1 MNKNDVKAADAA
13 GLIMEKASTQC
24 RLCGDRKTLFLAA
37 EGDWTVLE
45 CSVCGFVFVVPLPDE
60 ESLKAHYQ
68 QYLPADEEKIFQ
80 WRNLMEG
87 ISQRSLEAIE
97 KDWPVPSNGRLLD
110 VGCGYGFFLGKARE
124 RGWFVNGV
132 EPCVHARDYALKTGL
147 QVDLGGL
154 PEQKYPDGSFDVV
167 TMFYVLE
174 HVREPLSYLK
184 EAYRILKPGGL
195 LLVRVPHTT
204 PIVKFLKVFGIKN
217 RLYDTPSHLS
227 DFSPNTLTLALVKAG
242 FDGGITFPGGAT
254 RPYPFG
260 ECLVS
265 AASGWLAD
273 AMYWIS
279 FGKWLLPGVS
289 KSTLTKKK

>member
-1 MNKNDVKAADAA
+1 MSNSPD
-13 GLIMEKASTQC
+13 LIMEKASTQC
-24 RLCGDRKTLFLAA
+24 RLCGDGKTVFLTA

-45 CSVCGFVFVVPLPDE
+45 CSECGFVFVVPLPDE
-60 ESLKAHYQ
+60 AYLKAHYQ

-80 WRNLMEG
+80 WRNLMEEV
-87 ISQRSLEAIE
+87 SYRSLETIE
-97 KDWPVPSNGRLLD
+97 KDGRMPSNGRLLD
-110 VGCGYGFFLGKARE
+110 VGSGYGFFLEKARD
-124 RGWFVNGV
+124 RGWAVRGV
-132 EPCVHARDYALKTGL
+132 EPCVHARDYAMKSGL
-147 QVDLGGL
+147 QVDLGVL
-154 PEQKYPDGSFDVV
+154 LEQKYPDCSFDVV

-184 EAYRILKPGGL
+184 EAYRILKPEGL
-195 LLVRVPHTT
+195 LLIRVPHTT

-227 DFSPNTLTLALVKAG
+227 DFSPKTLSLALVKAG
-242 FDGGITFPGGAT
+242 FGGGITFPGGAT
-254 RPYPFG
+254 RQYPFG

>member
-1 MNKNDVKAADAA
+1 MNMSVEV
-13 GLIMEKASTQC
+13 LSSQC
-24 RLCGDRKTLFLAA
+24 RLCGEAKSFQIAQ
-37 EGDWTVLE
+37 EGDWHILE
-45 CSVCGFVFVVPLPDE
+45 CAICGFVFVTPLPDDE
-60 ESLKAHYQ
+60 YLRAHYQ
-68 QYLPADEEKIFQ
+68 QYLPVDDEKIFQ
-80 WRNLMEG
+80 WSNLMEEV
-87 ISQRSLEAIE
+87 SYRSLEAIE
-97 KDWPVPSNGRLLD
+97 KDGPVPSDGRLLD

-124 RGWFVNGV
+124 RGWSVHGV

-154 PEQKYPDGSFDVV
+154 LEQKYPDGSFTVV

-204 PIVKFLKVFGIKN
+204 PIVKLLKAFRIKN

-227 DFSPNTLTLALVKAG
+227 DFSPKTLSLALIKAG
-242 FDGGITFPGGAT
+242 FDGGETFPGGAT

-260 ECLVS
+260 ECLLS
-265 AASGWLAD
+265 ATSGWFAD
-273 AMYWIS
+273 AFYWIS
-279 FGKWLLPGVS
+279 FGKWLRPGVS
-289 KSTLTKKK
+289 KSTLTKK

>member
-1 MNKNDVKAADAA
+1 MSNDIA
-13 GLIMEKASTQC
+13 C
-24 RLCGDRKTLFLAA
+24 RLCGSQNC
-37 EGDWTVLE
+37 GDLTEESKWTVRE
-45 CSVCGFVFVVPLPDE
+45 CHSCGFVFVVPLPDE
-60 ESLKAHYQ
+60 EYLRAHYQ

-80 WRNLMEG
+80 WRNLMEEV
-87 ISQRSLEAIE
+87 SYRSLEAIE
-97 KDWPVPSNGRLLD
+97 KDLRVPSNGRLLD

-124 RGWFVNGV
+124 RGWSVHGV
-132 EPCVHARDYALKTGL
+132 EPCVHARDYAMRNGI

-154 PEQKYPDGSFDVV
+154 LEQKYPDGSFDVV

-204 PIVKFLKVFGIKN
+204 PIVKLLKVFRIKN

-227 DFSPNTLTLALVKAG
+227 DFSPKTLSLALRKAG
-242 FDGGITFPGGAT
+242 FDGGITFPGGVT

-265 AASGWLAD
+265 AASGWSAD
-273 AMYWIS
+273 ALYWIS